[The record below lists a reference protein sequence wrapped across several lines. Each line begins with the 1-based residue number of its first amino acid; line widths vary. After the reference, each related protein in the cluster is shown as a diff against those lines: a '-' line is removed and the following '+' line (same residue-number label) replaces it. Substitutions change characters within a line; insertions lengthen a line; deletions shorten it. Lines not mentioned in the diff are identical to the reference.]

1 MLGSEEARSGWQV
14 LCRESVWRL
23 NGGGLRYCPG
33 SGKEETQKDQI
44 IHCHPL
50 AAMAS
55 LHHPELVHHLAGA
68 DQSDED
74 CMKKE

>member
-1 MLGSEEARSGWQV
+1 MAGPVQRERLEAEWGRW
-14 LCRESVWRL
+14 
-23 NGGGLRYCPG
+23 GLRYCPG
-33 SGKEETQKDQI
+33 SGKEETQKDQV